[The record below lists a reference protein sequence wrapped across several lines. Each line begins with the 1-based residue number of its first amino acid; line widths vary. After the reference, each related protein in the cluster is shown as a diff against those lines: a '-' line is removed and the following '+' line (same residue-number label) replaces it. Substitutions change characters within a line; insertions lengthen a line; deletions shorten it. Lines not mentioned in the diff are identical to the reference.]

1 MFPSQTPLAVPRDQF
16 LRLTSNVGRRRLRRG
31 QLILLL
37 PGAITGVGVWFA
49 NPVIASVSS
58 GLLAVTSILTGF
70 TFAMANTFWAK
81 SIEARRDPRW
91 AVDSAALDVID
102 DARTHMI
109 WTVGVGVF
117 TVAILTIF
125 TLFGTTTVPGAAGAF
140 FQLASRVG
148 QALAGALVI
157 YLLTLVSAALYFFN
171 RAVAILKA

>member
-16 LRLTSNVGRRRLRRG
+16 LRVSSNVGRRRLRGG
-31 QLILLL
+31 QLALVI
-37 PGAITGVGVWFA
+37 PGALTGIGVWFA
-49 NPVIASVSS
+49 NPSIVSVSS

-102 DARTHMI
+102 DSRTHMI
-109 WTVGVGVF
+109 WTVSIGVSA
-117 TVAILTIF
+117 VAILTIF
-125 TLFGTTTVPGAAGAF
+125 TLFGRTSVPGGVGEF
-140 FQLASRVG
+140 LQLASRVG
-148 QALAGALVI
+148 QALAGALVL
-157 YLLTLVSAALYFFN
+157 YLLTLVIAALYFFN